1 MLQNALL
8 CASLPRT
15 IGSALLASHIR
26 AARSAALTVPGS
38 ELVLRADCLNAA
50 TSRGWGVPRRAS
62 PIGRIFELCRTSQ
75 LITTSFNADGLVL
88 LAVFFSP
95 NDAGPNPACR
105 APDKGKCEF
114 ITRNTTDLDQLC
126 AISHIGFSA
135 ARARTP
141 QVAMA
146 SRSKLRSRAKAAIA
160 IGARNGGAVWCLPA
174 GMGPLVLLTPA
185 FVPPS
190 HKYGHRRAANGDF
203 ATGTIR
209 QTHRSGHADD
219 TPR

>member
-88 LAVFFSP
+88 LAVFF
-95 NDAGPNPACR
+95 R
-105 APDKGKCEF
+105 L
-114 ITRNTTDLDQLC
+114 ITQ
-126 AISHIGFSA
+126 AQI
-135 ARARTP
+135 
-141 QVAMA
+141 
-146 SRSKLRSRAKAAIA
+146 
-160 IGARNGGAVWCLPA
+160 LPA
-174 GMGPLVLLTPA
+174 GLRIKESASLLREIPLTWINYARYRTL
-185 FVPPS
+185 
-190 HKYGHRRAANGDF
+190 DF
-203 ATGTIR
+203 LR
-209 QTHRSGHADD
+209 HA
-219 TPR
+219 